1 MAADISVGG
10 LGLAFVLLIIPI
22 SVSLHFQLGITK
34 TIITSVVRMTVQ
46 LVLVGFF
53 LKYIFY
59 FNNIW
64 LTLGWLVF
72 MILTAILSALNRSR
86 LKLKFIFSPVFVSF
100 VISTFSILLY
110 FNYFVIHLD
119 YLFDARY
126 LIALGGMLLGNILSV
141 NIVAVNS
148 FYQSITDSSKL
159 YLYRLAMGANQYE
172 ALIPF
177 LRSSFRLSLMPVLA
191 KTATMGIVSLP
202 GMMTGQIIGGSSPQT
217 AIRYQ
222 IAIMIAIFSAGVL
235 SILIT
240 FLLSIKKSFDSYGIL
255 RVKIFKKK

>member
-1 MAADISVGG
+1 MAIDITISGLIFAFALLTIPILVSQYLR
-10 LGLAFVLLIIPI
+10 LGL
-22 SVSLHFQLGITK
+22 TK
-34 TIITSVVRMTVQ
+34 TILVSVGRMSVQ
-46 LVLVGFF
+46 LLLVGLF

-59 FNNIW
+59 FNNLW
-64 LTLGWLVF
+64 LNIGWLLL
-72 MILTAILSALNRSR
+72 MILTAILSALNRSKLR
-86 LKLKFIFSPVFVSF
+86 LKFIFTPIFISF
-100 VISTFSILLY
+100 VISTISILLY
-110 FNYFVIHLD
+110 FNHFVIGLR

-148 FYQSITDSSKL
+148 FYQSIASSTKL

-177 LRSSFRLSLMPVLA
+177 IRNSFRLALMPVLA
-191 KTATMGIVSLP
+191 KTATMGIVALP

-222 IAIMIAIFSAGVL
+222 IAIMVGIFTAGVL
-235 SILIT
+235 SILLT
-240 FLLSIKKSFDSYGIL
+240 FILAIRKSFDSYGIL
-255 RVKIFKKK
+255 KSKIGKNK